1 MHQAAFVLPQYIKKE
16 LNDVKFHQMNKRFVT
31 GYHEKEDDGQG
42 DRCILSGCIII

>member
-16 LNDVKFHQMNKRFVT
+16 LNDVKFHQMNNRFVT
-31 GYHEKEDDGQG
+31 GNHEKEDDEEG